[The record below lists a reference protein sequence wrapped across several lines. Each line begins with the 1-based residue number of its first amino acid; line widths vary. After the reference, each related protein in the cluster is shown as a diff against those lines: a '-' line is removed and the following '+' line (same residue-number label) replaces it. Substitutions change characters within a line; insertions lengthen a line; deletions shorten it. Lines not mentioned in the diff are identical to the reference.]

1 MELLWLLCAIPVVLI
16 LGVGLFDLFF
26 SGRITRHRVKNNPR

>member
-1 MELLWLLCAIPVVLI
+1 MTIFWLLCAILVVLI